1 MNILITGVAGLLGS
15 RLADWIQKNTKHNV
29 IGIDDMSG
37 GYEEN
42 IPRGVKFYEE
52 NLSVDNLDSIFEEHK
67 IDIIYH
73 FAAYAAEGLSPFIRK
88 YNYQNN
94 LLASTNLI
102 NHAIKHDVQRF
113 VFASSMSVYGNIYN
127 PPVSYT
133 HLRAHE
139 TRGNLVCRLL
149 LEKKK

>member
-1 MNILITGVAGLLGS
+1 MAILITGVAGLLGS
-15 RLADWIQKNTKHNV
+15 RLADWITKNTDFDV
-29 IGIDDMSG
+29 IGIDDLSG
-37 GYEEN
+37 GYKEN
-42 IPRGVKFYEE
+42 IPSEVKCYYQ
-52 NLSVDNLDSIFEEHK
+52 NLSTANLDSIFEEHK

-127 PPVSYT
+127 PPFSEELTPRPIDPYGISKYAV
-133 HLRAHE
+133 
-139 TRGNLVCRLL
+139 
-149 LEKKK
+149 

>member
-1 MNILITGVAGLLGS
+1 MNVLITGVAGLLGS
-15 RLADWIQKNTKHNV
+15 RLADYIKIASDV
-29 IGIDDMSG
+29 IGIDDLSG
-37 GYEEN
+37 GYKEN
-42 IPRGVKFYEE
+42 IPSGVKCYYQD
-52 NLSVDNLDSIFEEHK
+52 LSTANLDSIFEEHK

-113 VFASSMSVYGNIYN
+113 VFASSM
-127 PPVSYT
+127 
-133 HLRAHE
+133 
-139 TRGNLVCRLL
+139 
-149 LEKKK
+149 